1 MSNTFLNPYQANLQ
15 PTGINHMKLSAHNF
29 DNYQKM
35 TATVKVS
42 DNKTLYR
49 EECVACKKSGQ
60 SLIRTSD
67 RGSLCFGCY
76 YKPKQIV

>member
-1 MSNTFLNPYQANLQ
+1 
-15 PTGINHMKLSAHNF
+15 MKLSAHNF

-49 EECVACKKSGQ
+49 EECVVCKKSGQ